1 LPDRKVDDHTV
12 NARAPDGTPADP
24 LGPSGDD
31 AGQQDGAIRAADIEL
46 FPTAT
51 AHRTF
56 LAVGLIVLAG
66 CLIILAVSTRRG
78 SPGWLQVL
86 AVVALVA
93 TGLTWYRGYRRRRYG
108 GWDGYVDAA
117 TVFLITLTAQAMPLT
132 AGTGVLVIRTLLAT
146 MAGSLLA
153 KLAHSAAGF
162 ACLAVALALTGP
174 QLGPVVRGLLG
185 TGLGLVAVTLLFDRF
200 WRNLAR
206 SDSMLERRAVLARA
220 SHQLAGGGDQRRISQ
235 VILDAATGL
244 AGDPVR
250 AAVAVGSAD
259 RLVVRAATENLDA
272 ALGAVLRSD
281 GGRLRPALPGQ
292 PQTVPVLPLL
302 DDRSA
307 TVLGIPITTHGTL
320 YGVLLVGLDRPP
332 GDPDV
337 RAALEWLC
345 SSAGPSLA
353 TAALTAELVNLAFYD
368 PLTQLPNRAMFGEHA
383 ATALARAARDGTTV
397 GVLVLDLDGFKQIN
411 DQFGH
416 RTGDEVLVIAA
427 ARLRDQIRDAD
438 VAARLGGDEFAVL
451 LPDVRGVEEA
461 TTIARRISSALSL
474 KLRPGTA
481 TVEVGASIGIAT
493 WPAAPVPAD
502 AGERDQTSPPT
513 PDVLL
518 HDADTAMYAAKGQGV
533 GYRVFTGAGDTH
545 AKQTPPA
552 RPDPEN
558 AG

>member
-1 LPDRKVDDHTV
+1 M
-12 NARAPDGTPADP
+12 
-24 LGPSGDD
+24 GPSGVD
-31 AGQQDGAIRAADIEL
+31 AGQQDRTIRAADVRF

-56 LAVGLIVLAG
+56 LVVGLIALFG

-78 SPGWLQVL
+78 SPGWLQGL
-86 AVVALVA
+86 AVVALAA
-93 TGLTWYRGYRRRRYG
+93 TGLVWYRGYRRRRYG
-108 GWDGYVDAA
+108 GWDGAVDAA
-117 TVFLITLTAQAMPLT
+117 AVFLITLTAHAMPLT
-132 AGTGVLVIRTLLAT
+132 AGVGVLVNRTLLGT
-146 MAGSLLA
+146 MSGSLLA

-174 QLGPVVRGLLG
+174 QLGPVIRGLLG
-185 TGLGLVAVTLLFDRF
+185 TGLGLLAVTLLFDRF
-200 WRNLAR
+200 WRNLTC
-206 SDSMLERRAVLARA
+206 SDSMLERRVVLASA

-235 VILDAATGL
+235 VILDAATSL

-259 RLVVRAATENLDA
+259 RLEVRATTGDLNA
-272 ALGAVLRSD
+272 AVGAILRCD
-281 GGRLRPALPGQ
+281 GGRLRPAWPGQ
-292 PQTVPVLPLL
+292 PQAAPVLPLL
-302 DDRSA
+302 DPSST
-307 TVLGIPITTHGTL
+307 TVLRIPITTHDTL
-320 YGVLLVGLDRPP
+320 YGVLLVGLDRPA
-332 GDPDV
+332 DPDV

-345 SSAGPSLA
+345 NSAGPALA
-353 TAALTAELVNLAFYD
+353 TAALTSKLTTLALYD
-368 PLTQLPNRAMFGEHA
+368 PLTRLPNRAMFGEHT

-461 TTIARRISSALSL
+461 TTIARRIIAALSL
-474 KLRPGTA
+474 KLRIGTA
-481 TVEVGASIGIAT
+481 TVALGASIGIAT
-493 WPAAPVPAD
+493 WPAVPLPAD
-502 AGERDQTSPPT
+502 HGERGQGSPPT
-513 PDVLL
+513 PDALL
-518 HDADTAMYAAKGQGV
+518 HDADTAMYVAKSQGE
-533 GYRVFTGAGDTH
+533 GYQVFAGAGDTH

-552 RPDPEN
+552 RPDPGN
-558 AG
+558 SG